1 MRKGGDLRS
10 FGDQVNQ
17 ERIFSDYM
25 ERRGGD
31 SLTARFK
38 EEVMEKQPL

>member
-1 MRKGGDLRS
+1 
-10 FGDQVNQ
+10 
-17 ERIFSDYM
+17 M

-38 EEVMEKQPL
+38 EEVMEKQPLWGLDEGEEASKNTQPLHIHP